1 MGKRIIHLRLPHP
14 TWDPKVEAVKDEM
27 RVLGPPI
34 IRVVDCGDYYMAI
47 EGCHR
52 LMAAALLDIAP
63 RLQILAPDEA
73 LSSDSLDGDYPPGQ
87 TYTAREIAED
97 NKSHHNPCLVINPD
111 GTLTILPKVSHEEE

>member
-52 LMAAALLDIAP
+52 LMAAAQLDICPA
-63 RLQILAPDEA
+63 AA
-73 LSSDSLDGDYPPGQ
+73 SSCAG
-87 TYTAREIAED
+87 
-97 NKSHHNPCLVINPD
+97 
-111 GTLTILPKVSHEEE
+111 